1 MPSVKLVFV
10 PWFTLKEKSQTHPG
24 IFLSKKLC
32 SSALSRSLSLSA
44 SLLLSAL
51 NEKWGDTRHPSPW
64 KERLFE
70 KHSFPPHNGRV
81 GGGWVGGC
89 SEEGQRR
96 HIPEVESLHQPSPDK
111 IFLPR
116 AHSFEPQSSL
126 YVILLTR
133 TPISMSYELL
143 FPGDRRC
150 FTSVFL
156 CGPDSCGQC
165 DLFSGVI
172 FWTSGRWQAEKRAS
186 KNTRRQLR
194 VRRTNH
200 TEKGDSAGGFVL
212 APLAASPRT
221 ANRLIASL
229 CFKRA
234 CK

>member
-1 MPSVKLVFV
+1 M
-10 PWFTLKEKSQTHPG
+10 
-24 IFLSKKLC
+24 
-32 SSALSRSLSLSA
+32 
-44 SLLLSAL
+44 
-51 NEKWGDTRHPSPW
+51 
-64 KERLFE
+64 
-70 KHSFPPHNGRV
+70 
-81 GGGWVGGC
+81 GGC

-172 FWTSGRWQAEKRAS
+172 FWTSGR
-186 KNTRRQLR
+186 
-194 VRRTNH
+194 
-200 TEKGDSAGGFVL
+200 
-212 APLAASPRT
+212 
-221 ANRLIASL
+221 
-229 CFKRA
+229 
-234 CK
+234 

>member
-32 SSALSRSLSLSA
+32 SSALSLSLSLCKSPPF
-44 SLLLSAL
+44 SL
-51 NEKWGDTRHPSPW
+51 KWKMGRHPTSFTVKGATFW
-64 KERLFE
+64 KAFL
-70 KHSFPPHNGRV
+70 PPSQWQ
-81 GGGWVGGC
+81 GGWVGGC

-186 KNTRRQLR
+186 KNTRKQLR
-194 VRRTNH
+194 VQRTNH
-200 TEKGDSAGGFVL
+200 TEK
-212 APLAASPRT
+212 
-221 ANRLIASL
+221 
-229 CFKRA
+229 RA
-234 CK
+234 LQEDLS